1 MRTNISGFPEYT
13 PSEQLA
19 FDAITAKI
27 KHVYESF
34 GYVPL
39 ETAAVERIE
48 TLTSKGIDSKEVY
61 ALRRLNAQSEDG
73 DKSSADAGDK
83 NLALRF
89 DLTVPLARYVS
100 QNYSSLTFP
109 YRRYQCQPVWR
120 GERPQ
125 YGRYRQFHQFDLDVI
140 ADGKLP
146 LEADAEIIAASNT
159 ALTAILPQGTQFT
172 MRINNRKLLTGL
184 VEGAGYTGDQIYQAI
199 KVIDDLEKV
208 SPEEANNR
216 LTAINGSASVQTLL
230 TQLRTK
236 DLASLTGLTPL
247 AEEGRTELQAVLNTL
262 KSLVP
267 GSSVP
272 GSLVADL
279 TIARGLDY
287 YTGTVVET
295 RLHAAPELGSICSG
309 GRYDNL
315 TASLSERNLPGVGI
329 SIGISRLAAWLMDQP
344 PYNAM
349 PATTAKL
356 IVTGPAAA
364 TTCQQL
370 RAHGVACELAMG
382 DKSAGQH
389 FQTAQKRGLAYGL
402 VADDAKLS
410 LRTFETRAQED
421 FTLPDLIPHLKSLF
435 G

>member
-27 KHVYESF
+27 RHVYQSF

-61 ALRRLNAQSEDG
+61 ALRRLNAQGDEG
-73 DKSSADAGDK
+73 DKDI
-83 NLALRF
+83 ALRF
-89 DLTVPLARYVS
+89 DLTVPLARYVA
-100 QNYSSLTFP
+100 QNYADLTFP
-109 YRRYQCQPVWR
+109 FRRYQCQPVWR
-120 GERPQ
+120 GERAQ
-125 YGRYRQFHQFDLDVI
+125 KGRYRQFHQFDIDVI
-140 ADGKLP
+140 ADGKLDIA
-146 LEADAEIIAASNT
+146 ADAEILAAANM
-159 ALTAILPQGTQFT
+159 ALTAVLPEGTQFT
-172 MRINNRKLLTGL
+172 MRVNNRKLLTGL
-184 VEGAGYTGDQIYQAI
+184 VEGAGFKGADVYKAI

-208 SPEEANNR
+208 SHEEATNR
-216 LTAINGSASVQTLL
+216 LIAINELANVKHLL
-230 TQLRTK
+230 SQIQVK
-236 DLASLTGLTPL
+236 DLTTLTALTPMAQEGL
-247 AEEGRTELQAVLNTL
+247 AELQSVLATV

-329 SIGISRLAAWLMDQP
+329 SIGISRLAAWLMEQA

-349 PATTAKL
+349 PATTAKV
-356 IVTGPAAA
+356 IVTGPNAASA
-364 TTCQQL
+364 CQQL
-370 RAHGVACELAMG
+370 RAQGIACELALG

-389 FQTAQKRGLAYGL
+389 FQNAQKRGIEYGL
-402 VADDAKLS
+402 VAEETKYS
-410 LRTFETRAQED
+410 LRIFATRAQD
-421 FTLPDLIPHLKSLF
+421 DYTLPELIPHLQRLF
-435 G
+435 S

>member
-27 KHVYESF
+27 RHVYESF

-61 ALRRLNAQSEDG
+61 ALRRLNAQGDDG
-73 DKSSADAGDK
+73 DKDI
-83 NLALRF
+83 ALRF
-89 DLTVPLARYVS
+89 DLTVPLARYVA

-109 YRRYQCQPVWR
+109 FRRYQCQPVWR
-120 GERPQ
+120 GERAQ
-125 YGRYRQFHQFDLDVI
+125 KGRYRQFHQFDLDII

-146 LEADAEIIAASNT
+146 VEADAEIIAAANMAIT
-159 ALTAILPQGTQFT
+159 AVLPAGAAFT
-172 MRINNRKLLTGL
+172 MRVNNRKLLTGL
-184 VEGAGYTGDQIYQAI
+184 VEGAGYAGEEVYKAI
-199 KVIDDLEKV
+199 KVIDDIEKV
-208 SPEEANNR
+208 TPEEAIER
-216 LTAINGSASVQTLL
+216 LIAINEKANVRTLL
-230 TQLRTK
+230 TQIKKT
-236 DLASLTGLTPL
+236 DLTTLTGLNAL
-247 AEEGRTELQAVLNTL
+247 AQEGLTELQTVLATVSALLPNTT
-262 KSLVP
+262 SIA
-267 GSSVP
+267 
-272 GSLVADL
+272 ADL

-315 TASLSERNLPGVGI
+315 TASLSDRNLPGVGV
-329 SIGISRLAAWLMDQP
+329 SIGVSRLAAWLMEQA

-356 IVTGPAAA
+356 IVTGPNAA
-364 TTCQQL
+364 TACQAL
-370 RAHGVACELAMG
+370 RAEGIACELALG

-389 FQTAQKRGLAYGL
+389 FQNAQKRGINYGL
-402 VADDAKLS
+402 VAEEKLT
-410 LRTFETRAQED
+410 LRPFNDRNNQLSFDNTK
-421 FTLPDLIPHLKSLF
+421 DLSEHLRKISA
-435 G
+435 